1 MVENLELNSSVLQK
15 ASFNS
20 ETSELVVQFKN
31 GRDYSYKIPIE
42 LWNSFKEA
50 PSKGNFFVKNIKGK
64 FKPES

>member
-1 MVENLELNSSVLQK
+1 MVENLELNSSVLQR

-31 GRDYSYKIPIE
+31 GRDYTYIVPID

-64 FKPES
+64 FKPEI